1 MIYDASLLMSD
12 QQAITGSAASTGVYD
27 AGATGTPYGSNS
39 PVARDLGHGE
49 QIPVAVNVVATFN
62 NLTSLSVAWQTAD
75 DAGFTTNVETVETG
89 MAVPAASLVAG
100 YQFRVPWTI
109 PHGMCRRYNR
119 LYYTVVGAAPTT
131 GKITA
136 GIVAARQTNFVG
148 GQ

>member
-1 MIYDASLLMSD
+1 MIYDASLLLSD
-12 QQAITGSAASTGVYD
+12 QQAITASAASTNSYD
-27 AGATGTPYGSNS
+27 AGATGTPYGATN
-39 PVARDLGHGE
+39 PVARDLGHGAE
-49 QIPVAVNVVATFN
+49 IPVAVNVVATFN

-109 PHGMCRRYNR
+109 PHGMRRRFNR
-119 LYYTVVGAAPTT
+119 LFYTVVGTAPTT

-136 GIVAARQTNFVG
+136 GVVAARQTNFVG